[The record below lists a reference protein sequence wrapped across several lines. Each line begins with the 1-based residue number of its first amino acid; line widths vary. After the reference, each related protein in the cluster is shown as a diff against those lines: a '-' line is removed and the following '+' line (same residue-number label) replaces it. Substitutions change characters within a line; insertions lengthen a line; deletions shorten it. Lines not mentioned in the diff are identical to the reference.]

1 MDTSSKLVDAL
12 AVALETFS
20 QGFDLLAETHAK
32 VSAERTKA
40 INFAVDTAKAEGL
53 NPVDIVK
60 VIDAEVFLPAV
71 ESEVISK
78 PTRYQYRSGLIKALG
93 HGVAWYPKAFELAAV
108 QEEGKKAKGRPKTK
122 TKTKAVTLGT
132 VKVDRKART
141 LEVKLGKATDLD
153 AFTKAIT
160 AVQSEPARVALF
172 LAYCKAQGW
181 TE

>member
-20 QGFDLLAETHAK
+20 QGFDLIAETHAK

-53 NPVDIVK
+53 ASSDIVK

-78 PTRYQYRSGLIKALG
+78 PTRYQYRSGLIKSLA
-93 HGVAWYPKAFELAAV
+93 HGVAWYPRAFELEAV
-108 QEEGKKAKGRPKTK
+108 QEEGKKAKGRPKTAQ
-122 TKTKAVTLGT
+122 KAVTVGT

-141 LEVKLGKATDLD
+141 LEVKLGKSTDLD
-153 AFTKAIT
+153 AFSKAIT

>member
-1 MDTSSKLVDAL
+1 MDTSNKLIDAL

-20 QGFDLLAETHAK
+20 NGFDLLTETEAK
-32 VSAERTKA
+32 VATERTKA

-53 NPVDIVK
+53 ASSQIVA
-60 VIDAEVFLPAV
+60 VIDAEVFMPAV

-78 PTRYQYRSGLIKALG
+78 PTRYQYRSGLIKALA

-108 QEEGKKAKGRPKTK
+108 QEPGKKAKGRPKVN
-122 TKTKAVTLGT
+122 TKAVTLGT

-141 LEVKLGKATDLD
+141 LEVKLGKSTDLD

-181 TE
+181 TK